1 MFYSTDPMQTKTEQK
16 LTVHLDNEELRV
28 TKLGSLLSFHAES
41 GDALHVFLAPK
52 AFDELRKLLEIATS
66 QAADS

>member
-1 MFYSTDPMQTKTEQK
+1 MQTKTEHK
-16 LTVHLDNEELRV
+16 LTVHLDDEELRI
-28 TKLGSLLSFHAES
+28 TKLGSLLSFHAAS

-52 AFDELRKLLEIATS
+52 AFDELRKLLEIATP

>member
-1 MFYSTDPMQTKTEQK
+1 MQTKTEHK
-16 LTVHLDNEELRV
+16 LTVHLGGEELRV
-28 TKLGSLLSFHAES
+28 TKLGSLLSFHGAS

-52 AFDELRKLLEIATS
+52 AFEELRKLLEVTAN